1 VNLYL
6 IDGNSYVYRAY
17 YAIRE
22 LSNSKGF
29 PTNAIYGFTNML
41 LKIIREKKPD
51 SIVVS
56 FDSPV
61 PTERHRIYEEY
72 KAQRPETPRELVEQ
86 MPYIK
91 KMISAF
97 NISIFEAPG
106 YEADDLLGTLAKRAA
121 SEGIDVFIVTGDK
134 DMLQLVNNRVKIY
147 DPMKDKVLD
156 EEFVKEKFG
165 VGPERITE
173 FMALAGDAVDNI
185 PGIKGVGEKTAK
197 ELLSEFE
204 SLDDLLNN
212 TSRIRKDKLRLL
224 VSENADIVRLSKK
237 LATIDTSVPLDINI
251 DIEEFRLREPDWT
264 SLLPLFREFEFGSLM
279 KLIPSGISSELSYET
294 VFSIERVK
302 EIAALI
308 KEKFAF
314 DVEASASG
322 GSRNPLAGSL
332 VGLALCI
339 EKGHAFYI
347 PVSHSYSGI
356 PAQIDKKDV
365 LGALTQI
372 FEDEQIAKIGHN
384 LKYGIMILK
393 QDGINIK
400 GPLFDTMIAS
410 YLINPNKPNHSLEEV
425 SLEYLSYRKKTF
437 TEVLG
442 KKSSFS
448 EVPLEDAASYASEDA
463 SLSLELKEALLNS
476 LKEND
481 LENIYLTMEMPLIYV
496 LADMEA
502 AGVKIDS
509 NKLEGISKELERELE
524 GIQRRIYF
532 LSGEEFN
539 INSPKQLSRV
549 LFHSLGFQ
557 PGKKKKTGFST
568 EMGVLEELAE
578 SHELPREI
586 LNFRSLN
593 KLKTTYI
600 DVLPKLINPK
610 TGRIHTSFNQTAT
623 ATGRLSS
630 SDPNLQNIP
639 IRGEWG
645 RRIRETFIAEIG
657 IESESTR
664 SHRTDS
670 QREENLLLSADYS
683 QVELRILAHLS
694 DDEGLIN
701 AFRNNLDIH
710 ARTASEIFG
719 VPIDKVTPDMR
730 RIAKTVNFGVIYGIS
745 PFGLSETL
753 SISRDEAKKY
763 IEQYFNRH
771 PGVKSYIERTLE
783 EARNKGYVST
793 LFGRRRAIP
802 GIKSKNSNIRQQG
815 ERLAIN
821 SPIQGT
827 AADIIKIA
835 MINIWKRFKARG
847 LKTRMILQVHD
858 ELLFELPAE
867 ELGIVKDIVK
877 KEMEGAITLSVPVSV
892 DINHG
897 KNWAEAH

>member
-1 VNLYL
+1 MNLYL

-51 SIVVS
+51 GIVVT

-72 KAQRPETPRELVEQ
+72 KAQRPETPRELAEQ

-106 YEADDLLGTLAKRAA
+106 YEADDLLGTIAKRAA

-134 DMLQLVNNRVKIY
+134 DMLQLVNNRVKVY

-237 LATIDTSVPLDINI
+237 LATIDTSVPLDI
-251 DIEEFRLREPDWT
+251 DIEEFRLGEPDWT
-264 SLLPLFREFEFGSLM
+264 LLLPLLREFEFGSLM
-279 KLIPSGISSELSYET
+279 KLIPAGISNKRSYET
-294 VFSIERVK
+294 VLSIERVK
-302 EIAALI
+302 EISASI
-308 KEKFAF
+308 KDKFAF
-314 DVEASASG
+314 DIEASASG
-322 GSRNPLAGSL
+322 ESRSPLTGSL
-332 VGLALCI
+332 VGLALCV
-339 EKGHAFYI
+339 EKGQAFYI

-356 PAQIDKKDV
+356 PAQINKKDV
-365 LGALTQI
+365 LGALTRI
-372 FEDEQIAKIGHN
+372 FEDEQKAKIGHN
-384 LKYGIMILK
+384 LKYGIIILK
-393 QDGINIK
+393 QDGINVK

-509 NKLEGISKELERELE
+509 NKLDGISKELERELK

-568 EMGVLEELAE
+568 EIGVLEELAE

-645 RRIRETFIAEIG
+645 RRIRETFIAEVG
-657 IESESTR
+657 I
-664 SHRTDS
+664 DS
-670 QREENLLLSADYS
+670 QREGNLLLSADYS

-694 DDEGLIN
+694 DDDGLIN

-710 ARTASEIFG
+710 TRTASEIFG
-719 VPIDKVTPDMR
+719 LPIDKVTPDIR

-771 PGVKSYIERTLE
+771 HGVKSYIERTLE

-835 MINIWKRFKARG
+835 MINIWKRFKDKG

-867 ELGIVKDIVK
+867 EFSTVKDIVK
-877 KEMEGAITLSVPVSV
+877 KKMEGVITLSAPLSV
-892 DINHG
+892 AINYG
-897 KNWAEAH
+897 KNWSEAH